1 MQRRRLG
8 GLEVSAVGLGCA
20 TMTPFYDEPDFAA
33 AVETL
38 QRAREIGTDFLDT
51 SDAYGQG
58 KNEELIAHAINGRRD
73 DYVVATKFG
82 NLGIA
87 TGVPSSDG
95 RPEYVRACCE
105 KSLKRLQT
113 EIIDLYYIHR
123 VDPTVPIEDTVGAM
137 SDLVRQGKVRHLGIC
152 EAGAATIRRAHAT
165 HPLAAVQIEY
175 SLWTRDVEAEILP
188 LCEVLGI
195 GFVAYSPLGRGF
207 LTGNIADVAELRAG
221 DARRN
226 MPRFQGDN
234 LRRNLTLVEELKAHA
249 AAENCTPAQLSLA
262 WVLSRGPYI
271 VPIPGTSHRHRLEEN
286 ATAVSLKIS
295 ADTEDALLQVFT
307 PGAAS
312 GLRYPENHLT
322 RSATM
327 ISACSPS
334 PTSRWKIPARPCHRT
349 PPPAPQLG
357 LTRDVTSDAR
367 LVLRWL
373 ALRGA
378 PPSSRCLPDMS

>member
-58 KNEELIAHAINGRRD
+58 KNEELISYAIKGHRD
-73 DYVVATKFG
+73 DYVIATKFG

-152 EAGAATIRRAHAT
+152 EAGAATIRRANAT

-188 LCEVLGI
+188 LCEELGI

-207 LTGNIADVAELRAG
+207 LTGNIAESRHCVPA
-221 DARRN
+221 
-226 MPRFQGDN
+226 
-234 LRRNLTLVEELKAHA
+234 THA
-249 AAENCTPAQLSLA
+249 ATCRGFRATICAA
-262 WVLSRGPYI
+262 IWRCSR
-271 VPIPGTSHRHRLEEN
+271 S
-286 ATAVSLKIS
+286 
-295 ADTEDALLQVFT
+295 
-307 PGAAS
+307 
-312 GLRYPENHLT
+312 
-322 RSATM
+322 
-327 ISACSPS
+327 
-334 PTSRWKIPARPCHRT
+334 
-349 PPPAPQLG
+349 
-357 LTRDVTSDAR
+357 
-367 LVLRWL
+367 
-373 ALRGA
+373 
-378 PPSSRCLPDMS
+378 

>member
-1 MQRRRLG
+1 MQRSRLG
-8 GLEVSAVGLGCA
+8 GLEVSVVGLGCA
-20 TMTPFYDEPDFAA
+20 TMTPFYDEPDTAA
-33 AVETL
+33 AIETL
-38 QRAREIGTDFLDT
+38 QRARELGVDFLDT

-58 KNEELIAHAINGRRD
+58 KNEELIARAIKGHRD
-73 DYVVATKFG
+73 DYVIATKFG

-95 RPEYVRACCE
+95 RPEYVRSCCE
-105 KSLKRLQT
+105 KSLQRLET
-113 EIIDLYYIHR
+113 DVIDLYYIHR

-165 HPLAAVQIEY
+165 HPLAAVQTEY

-188 LCEVLGI
+188 LCEELGI

-207 LTGNIADVAELRAG
+207 LTGNIADVAALRAG

-234 LRRNLTLVEELKAHA
+234 LRRNLQLVEELKAHA
-249 AAENCTPAQLSLA
+249 AAENCSTAQLALA
-262 WVLSRGPYI
+262 WVLSRAPYI

-286 ATAVSLKIS
+286 AAAPSLKIT
-295 ADTEDALLQVFT
+295 ADTEDALLQVFA

-312 GLRYPENHLT
+312 GLRYPGHHLV
-322 RSATM
+322 R
-327 ISACSPS
+327 
-334 PTSRWKIPARPCHRT
+334 
-349 PPPAPQLG
+349 LG
-357 LTRDVTSDAR
+357 I
-367 LVLRWL
+367 
-373 ALRGA
+373 
-378 PPSSRCLPDMS
+378 